1 VRGRR
6 LVPVFVAAGILGLLA
21 GCDWSKPGGKEVSP
35 TAQTVVGSVPAQSTQ
50 TALPPQFAK
59 GDPAAGKQVFLSAGC
74 VGCHTL
80 KAANSH
86 GTVGPNLDE
95 AQPDLQLIV
104 NRVTNGQ
111 GGMPSFKGQL
121 SDKQIADVAAFVF
134 QSTHG
139 S

>member
-1 VRGRR
+1 MRR
-6 LVPVFVAAGILGLLA
+6 LAPVFVAAGILGLVA
-21 GCDWSKPGGKEVSP
+21 GCDWSKPGGEEVAP
-35 TAQTVVGSVPAQSTQ
+35 TAQTEVGSVPAQSTQ
-50 TALPPQFAK
+50 TSLPPQFAK
-59 GDPAAGKQVFLSAGC
+59 GDPAAGKQVFASAGC

-80 KAANSH
+80 KAANAT

-121 SDKQIADVAAFVF
+121 SDKQIADVAAFVYS
-134 QSTHG
+134 STHG
-139 S
+139 G